1 MTPSASCCK
10 FNDISTL
17 SDLTFIYNKK
27 LKLIVDLLWHFS
39 SPMTHACRTKLGP
52 MQLEPNQDFTGIKP
66 KIKSLIGFRT
76 KPKLIYYRN
85 RTTLGPKI

>member
-52 MQLEPNQDFTGIKP
+52 MQLEPNQDFTGI
-66 KIKSLIGFRT
+66 GFRT